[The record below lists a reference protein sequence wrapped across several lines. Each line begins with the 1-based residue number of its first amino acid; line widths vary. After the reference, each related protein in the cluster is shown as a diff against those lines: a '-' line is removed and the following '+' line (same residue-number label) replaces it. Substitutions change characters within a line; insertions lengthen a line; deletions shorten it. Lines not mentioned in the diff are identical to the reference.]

1 MSGTAAKAERLG
13 IEEIWSDDKFTYVQ
27 GGKVLALYEINEDGK
42 PSLIQY
48 KYADGVYTVPKL
60 LYDGYLADRD
70 QEREQ
75 ADLSSRTEQG
85 MTGDP
90 YEEADQQSAESEAK
104 LVTPRPPQRSRKI
117 VMISLLLV
125 TMVLLAVICYHLV
138 ATLMPRP
145 AGRTAASRPT
155 TMTPGDSDNFA
166 RQQSGEADYL
176 KGSDQAAAQA
186 RAEDTVL
193 GQGSATAED
202 PYAEQD
208 GVPKKTKAQ
217 EDAEHGRRRQST
229 AKSEAQLRR
238 ERAALEQQHRRQN
251 DLDSSPVA
259 VDFSD
264 YFDKEATP
272 AVVSSAKLPRPK
284 EEAEEA
290 AGDEKPRPSRLAD
303 VLREEGGADAVA
315 QKVSRQQPHDP
326 KDDYTFDSS
335 FGKLYRLMEDTVI
348 ETVLVNRLDG
358 RGGRS
363 GHHDGHDGCVF
374 GSGVH
379 LLIPKGTRLLGTVS
393 AVGSVNQER
402 LFVAFHRMIMP
413 DGYSVSLDKFQ
424 GLDVVG
430 QAGLRDLVNHHYVQ
444 IFGASLALAAV
455 AATAQIGNN
464 AGYGTY
470 DWGVQMRSG
479 CPRDSGRAPSG

>member
-1 MSGTAAKAERLG
+1 
-13 IEEIWSDDKFTYVQ
+13 
-27 GGKVLALYEINEDGK
+27 
-42 PSLIQY
+42 
-48 KYADGVYTVPKL
+48 
-60 LYDGYLADRD
+60 
-70 QEREQ
+70 
-75 ADLSSRTEQG
+75 

-125 TMVLLAVICYHLV
+125 TIVMLAVICYHLV

-145 AGRTAASRPT
+145 AGRTSASRPT
-155 TMTPGDSDNFA
+155 TMTQGDSDNFA
-166 RQQSGEADYL
+166 RQQSSEADYL

-202 PYAEQD
+202 PYAEED
-208 GVPKKTKAQ
+208 GVPKKTRAQ
-217 EDAEHGRRRQST
+217 EDAEHGRSPQN
-229 AKSEAQLRR
+229 AVKSEAQLRR
-238 ERAALEQQHRRQN
+238 ERAALEQQHRLEN

-264 YFDKEATP
+264 YFEKEKTTAL
-272 AVVSSAKLPRPK
+272 SSPVKLPQRK
-284 EEAEEA
+284 EDDEEV
-290 AGDEKPRPSRLAD
+290 AGDQKPRPSRLAD
-303 VLREEGGADAVA
+303 VLREDGSAEELP
-315 QKVSRQQPHDP
+315 QKVSHKEPHDP
-326 KDDYTFDSS
+326 KDETTFDSS
-335 FGKLYRLMEDTVI
+335 FGKLYRLMEDTVL
-348 ETVLVNRLDG
+348 ETVLVNRLAGTAAGPVITMVTTDVY
-358 RGGRS
+358 S
-363 GHHDGHDGCVF
+363 A
-374 GSGVH
+374 SGVH

-393 AVGSVNQER
+393 AVGSVSQER
-402 LFVAFHRMIMP
+402 LFVAFHRMILP

-444 IFGASLALAAV
+444 IFGTSLALAAV
-455 AATAQIGNN
+455 AATAQIGSNS
-464 AGYGTY
+464 GYGTY

-479 CPRDSGRAPSG
+479 VSEGLGQSAQRVMERFLNVLPTFTIRERARVKVMLAGDLLMPDVKNHTMDPDL